1 MKEKFENGKRKM
13 RVKRSRQ
20 KREKITKTAN
30 GNAQRVIEIKHQMSA
45 TGDEAMRRCGGG
57 QGTHK
62 SAKVLPHAKEQR
74 KNGCHLP
81 DKLQKSKRNSRG
93 EPWQAGGG
101 VCRSFWQKWSRCKR
115 HATLR
120 RRQLPRQMKSS
131 RIHRQRDETLCAQIQ
146 FTCVRVT
153 GLGNQKRVDSRRA
166 GRQARLKAVR
176 QGSVTC
182 P

>member
-20 KREKITKTAN
+20 KREATHRELLKLNIKC
-30 GNAQRVIEIKHQMSA
+30 QRQ
-45 TGDEAMRRCGGG
+45 AMRRCGGG